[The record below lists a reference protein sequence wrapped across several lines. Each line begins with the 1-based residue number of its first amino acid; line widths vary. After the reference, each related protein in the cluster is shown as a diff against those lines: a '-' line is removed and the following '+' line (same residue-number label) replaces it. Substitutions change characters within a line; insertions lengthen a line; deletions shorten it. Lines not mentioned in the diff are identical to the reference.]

1 MNKITQKIESVMT
14 GEKTAGPLL
23 QFLLLIS
30 STLYGIAVRLRG
42 FLYDYGV
49 FKSKT
54 LPCGVISIGNLT
66 VGGTGK
72 TPMTI
77 YLAEMLKEAG
87 FKPAVISRGYKGKA
101 EKKGGVVS
109 DRHHIFLEPDIA
121 GDEPFMVAKKLKGI
135 PVLVGADRFQV
146 GMKAMEKFSPDVIIF
161 DDAFQHRRLERDL
174 DIVLVDDQ
182 SFFGN
187 QYLLPRG
194 ILREPVS
201 GISRGDLFILTRCDK
216 HSDRSFDRLT
226 EIAHG
231 KPIFKSFHEPYV
243 CGIYNGTGQDTAGSY
258 SDTTS
263 HNFDSLKT
271 SKVFVFSGIAKNEE
285 FRKTVEELVEEVV
298 GAVGFNDH
306 HKYTETDFCLI
317 VGKAQKCS
325 AAFVVTTEKDYVK
338 IVDKMQ
344 IPIDIVV
351 VGIRISFKQDEG
363 AFSEYIKE
371 KVANMAAS

>member
-1 MNKITQKIESVMT
+1 MNKITQKIQAVMT
-14 GEKTAGPLL
+14 GEKIAGPVF
-23 QFLLLIS
+23 QFLLLVLS
-30 STLYGIAVRLRG
+30 RLYGIAVRLRG
-42 FLYDYGV
+42 FLYDHGI
-49 FKSKT
+49 FKSQT
-54 LPCGVISIGNLT
+54 LPCGVVSIGNLT

-109 DRHHIFLEPDIA
+109 DRHHVLLEPDIA
-121 GDEPFMVAKKLKGI
+121 GDEPFMVAQKLKEI
-135 PVLVGADRFQV
+135 PVLVGADRFQI

-174 DIVLVDDQ
+174 DIVLVDDK

-187 QYLLPRG
+187 QYLLPMG

-201 GISRGDLFILTRCDK
+201 GISRGDVFILTRCDE

-243 CGIYNGTGQDTAGSY
+243 CGIYNGTGQDAADSY
-258 SDTTS
+258 SATTS
-263 HNFDSLKT
+263 HNFDFLKT

-285 FRKTVEELVEEVV
+285 FRATVAGLVEEVV

-306 HKYTETDFCLI
+306 HKYMETDFRLI
-317 VGKAQKCS
+317 AGKAKKCS
-325 AAFVVTTEKDYVK
+325 AAFLVTTEKDYVK
-338 IVDKMQ
+338 IADKIQ
-344 IPIDIVV
+344 SPVDIVV
-351 VGIRISFKQDEG
+351 VGIRISFKQD
-363 AFSEYIKE
+363 ALKFSEFIKD
-371 KVANMAAS
+371 KVAHSSH